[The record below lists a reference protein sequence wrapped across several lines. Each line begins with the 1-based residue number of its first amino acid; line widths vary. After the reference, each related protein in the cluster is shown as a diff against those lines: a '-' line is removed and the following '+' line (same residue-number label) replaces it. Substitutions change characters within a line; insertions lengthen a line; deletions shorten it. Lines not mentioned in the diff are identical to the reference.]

1 MKHFDAEALLDE
13 VAAQPVGL
21 LITTNHP
28 HGFKR
33 LMYLAQRK
41 RKSKSVLVASS
52 PSSPNQFMLIN
63 KNTQGT
69 LNG

>member
-13 VAAQPVGL
+13 VAAQPHGL

-28 HGFKR
+28 PGFKR

-41 RKSKSVLVASS
+41 RKDKSVLIASS
-52 PSSPNQFMLIN
+52 PASANQFLLIN
-63 KNTQGT
+63 KKTQA
-69 LNG
+69 L